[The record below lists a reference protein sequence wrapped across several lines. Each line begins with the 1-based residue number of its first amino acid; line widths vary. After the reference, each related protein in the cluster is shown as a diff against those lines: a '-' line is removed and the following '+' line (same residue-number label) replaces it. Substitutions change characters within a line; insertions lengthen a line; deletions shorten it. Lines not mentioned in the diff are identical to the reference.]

1 MLFQICTAKD
11 ERLRYVKQLKVRAG
25 AFRYDSD
32 NVIVYEIEK
41 ADGFTHFEF
50 KEYSTEREHLREQ
63 KETETLNRVENIIQ
77 LFQQGKSYREIAQEV
92 GLSKSMVAKIIK
104 QAASSTKDTAADG
117 VDTVDKV
124 DSGGQEL
131 FTPKNDE

>member
-1 MLFQICTAKD
+1 M
-11 ERLRYVKQLKVRAG
+11 
-25 AFRYDSD
+25 
-32 NVIVYEIEK
+32 
-41 ADGFTHFEF
+41 
-50 KEYSTEREHLREQ
+50 
-63 KETETLNRVENIIQ
+63 ENIIQ

-131 FTPKNDE
+131 FTPQNDE